1 MQLLLLACFFIFVY
15 YFSHRGYSP
24 YMLCGAFIIIIL
36 LNDPINNDT
45 QVPKALPTNKSG
57 NKAGN
62 KAENKATNNNNK
74 ADEPLGDCK
83 DNWDSHQKR
92 ILDKCCQGDNC
103 VDDLPLICTQECSD
117 AVSQSFE
124 DCSKNEGYFDI
135 HTIEDIYKKER
146 KSDEETKHIHEYT
159 QFKYMKGLCDS
170 FDMNR
175 FPVVQQSDTV

>member
-24 YMLCGAFIIIIL
+24 YMLCGAFIVIIL
-36 LNDPINNDT
+36 LNDSHNT
-45 QVPKALPTNKSG
+45 ETPKLLDDVSDKYNTILNKIKNKIKNKS
-57 NKAGN
+57 
-62 KAENKATNNNNK
+62 
-74 ADEPLGDCK
+74 DEPLGDCK
-83 DNWDSHQKR
+83 DNWDSHKKR
-92 ILDKCCQGDNC
+92 ILDKCCQGNNC

-135 HTIEDIYKKER
+135 HIIEDIYKKER
-146 KSDEETKHIHEYT
+146 KSEEDKKHIHEYT

-170 FDMNR
+170 FEMNR
-175 FPVVQQSDTV
+175 FPVIDQSDKV